1 MIELGK
7 LLDAPP
13 LKEQVKH
20 NLLFHIALE
29 SEDPDREVD
38 YLVKN
43 SAKFIGSS
51 LFLVGNSDPLPEC
64 KSDISNI

>member
-7 LLDAPP
+7 LLDVPP

-43 SAKFIGSS
+43 SAKFIEKCPITRSGDN
-51 LFLVGNSDPLPEC
+51 LVVLEDP
-64 KSDISNI
+64 